1 MSGSDSN
8 RCDSEDLRLTG
19 YRSCAL
25 RLRAL
30 RALPASLALLGL
42 GTAIAAQAAP
52 ERAPA
57 AGWNVPPPEIVALL
71 DAPPTPGVDFSPDA
85 RWMLLVER
93 PSMPSL
99 AEVNRPW
106 IGLAGR
112 RIDPRLNA
120 PKRDLYDNGLVLREL
135 ATERERRVALP
146 AGARIAGLS
155 WAPDSQRFAFTL
167 AHEERVDL
175 YVCTVADAR
184 VLPIARGLNTV
195 ALSYAW
201 LPGSR
206 ELLVPLI
213 PANRGAAPSEP
224 EVPSAPAIQQ
234 TSGTATP
241 VRTYQD
247 LLQDPHDE
255 ALFEH
260 YGGAQLAIASV
271 DGGTPRALGPVA
283 LYAEIDPAPDGKHV
297 LVGRIERPYSYQL
310 PASSFATTYEVWS
323 LAAGGPSPR
332 TIAKLPLAEGIPIEG
347 VRTGPRGIGWQQSA
361 PATLTWFE
369 ALDGGDPRTAAPQR
383 DRVLAL
389 AAPFTGEAR
398 EIARVQHR
406 ARSLRWLADS
416 ALALITEYD
425 RDKRWTRSQLVRIDG
440 AEVAPVVLDDRNVND
455 RYGDPG
461 SFVAVLRE
469 DGSRVL
475 RQDGPWLYRSG
486 LGADKQ
492 GARPF
497 LDRQNLATLA
507 TERLWRCEPGSYE
520 SLLAI
525 ATSSADA
532 PPTVI
537 TRYESPS
544 EPPNV
549 RARELG
555 SKSVRALTAFPDP
568 QPALRGAHKELIQ
581 YARADGV
588 QLSATV
594 HLPPGHQP
602 GTRLPLVVWAYPL
615 EYSDADTAGQVS
627 SSPHR
632 FTRISGPSH
641 LFMLLRGYAIL
652 DDATIPIVG
661 DPLTMND
668 TFLEQMSSSAE
679 AALAEAERR
688 GFGDRTRAGVGGH
701 SYGAFMTANL
711 LAHTDLFRAGIARS
725 GAYNRTLTPFGF
737 QSERRTL
744 WEAPDTYARLS
755 PFFHADKIKEPLLL
769 IHGEKDSNAGTFPMQ
784 SERLYQAL
792 QGHGAHARFVKLPAE
807 DHGYRAR
814 ESVLHCLAEMIE
826 WFDAHVAGAPQAE
839 LAGSAT
845 PGLGT
850 TIEASSTP
858 GSGTR

>member
-1 MSGSDSN
+1 MSRSISTCGSSEISRSTRRPLRQRAR
-8 RCDSEDLRLTG
+8 RCSSAL
-19 YRSCAL
+19 CA
-25 RLRAL
+25 
-30 RALPASLALLGL
+30 PLALLGMALL
-42 GTAIAAQAAP
+42 GSAQAAA

-57 AGWNVPPPEIVALL
+57 TGWKVPPPEIVALL

-85 RWMLLVER
+85 RWMLLIER
-93 PSMPSL
+93 PAMPSL

-112 RIDPRLNA
+112 RIDPQLNA
-120 PKRDLYDNGLVLREL
+120 PKRDLYDSGLVLREL
-135 ATERERRVALP
+135 ETERERRVALP

-175 YVCTVADAR
+175 YVCAVSDAR
-184 VLPIARGLNTV
+184 VVPVARGLNTV
-195 ALSYAW
+195 AMSYAW

-206 ELLVPLI
+206 ELLVPLV
-213 PANRGAAPSEP
+213 PAGRGEAPREP
-224 EVPSAPAIQQ
+224 EVPSAPTIQE

-260 YGGAQLAIASV
+260 YVRAQLALASV
-271 DGGTPRALGPVA
+271 EGGTPRPLGPVA
-283 LYAEIDPAPDGKHV
+283 LYAEADPAPGGRHL

-323 LAAGGPSPR
+323 LAAGAPAPR

-389 AAPFTGEAR
+389 AAPFEGEAR
-398 EIARVQHR
+398 ELVRVQHR
-406 ARSLRWLADS
+406 ARGLRWLADP
-416 ALALITEYD
+416 ALALVTEYD
-425 RDKRWTRSQLVRIDG
+425 RDKRWTRTQLVRIDG

-461 SFVAVLRE
+461 SFVAMQRE

-525 ATSSADA
+525 ASSSVDA
-532 PPTVI
+532 PPTCI

-549 RARELG
+549 RARELATG
-555 SKSVRALTAFPDP
+555 RVRALTAFPDP

-594 HLPPGHQP
+594 HLPPGHAA

-641 LFMLLRGYAIL
+641 LFLLLRGYAIL

-744 WEAPDTYARLS
+744 WEAPDIYARLS

-826 WFDAHVAGAPQAE
+826 WFDAHVAGAPTAE

-845 PGLGT
+845 PARGATL
-850 TIEASSTP
+850 EAASPSV
-858 GSGTR
+858 GGER